1 MDNTYFLSQSSS
13 LTLVIIISLIF
24 AVLGIYHSKKF
35 HGISN
40 YLTANRNIELFSL
53 TTSLVASAL
62 GAWILF
68 GPVAAATWG
77 GIGAVIGY
85 ALGTAF
91 PMIFLIYFG
100 KKIRLE
106 FPKGSSLIEFMRK
119 KFGKSLFK
127 LILLMT
133 IFYMFIFLCA
143 EVTAVAVL
151 INYLSGTDLWITAL
165 IVLLA
170 TLTYTLYGGLR
181 ASIFTDNIQMI
192 VIGFLLLILI
202 LIIGSSTGDNFS
214 FALIKEKN
222 PQLLSSSYIPSYTA
236 GLTFFIAVAA
246 TNLFHQGNWQ
256 RVYAAKDYYTLKSAL
271 IISFFIIV
279 PIVFLMG
286 FVGMVSFSIDPSARA
301 DLGFFTLLLK
311 EQTEML
317 SLIIVILGL
326 ALTISTVDTLVN
338 AISSLFVVD
347 GKATFNLDKKTDY
360 LKISKYFII
369 FLSLIAFGVAS
380 KGFDILYLF
389 LLADLFCCAFV
400 FTGSFEDGTVFDT
413 NVGKDKPLVFQIG
426 MKEVIPGFEQGIVG
440 ANKGSKRKIKIPS
453 MLAYGEKGAG
463 ELIPPNSNLIFEFKI
478 LDVLSPNYEKIDSEK
493 LENLINENAVALDI
507 RLDNQWK
514 KTGVIKGSF
523 QETAFDINGKF
534 NVYLMDKVRALAG
547 AESQGIE
554 LIFISHDGKTAE
566 ILGNAFAEDLGFT
579 NVYVLDGGIQS
590 WIKSNKPLVSYN

>member
-1 MDNTYFLSQSSS
+1 MDKTYLISQSTS
-13 LTLVIIISLIF
+13 LSLVIVISLIF
-24 AVLGIYHSKKF
+24 TVLGLYHSNKF
-35 HGISN
+35 KGINN
-40 YLTANRNIELFSL
+40 YLTANRNIGLFSL

-68 GPVAAATWG
+68 GPAAAATWG

-91 PMIFLIYFG
+91 PMIFLIYLG
-100 KKIRLE
+100 KKIRTE

-127 LILLMT
+127 LILFMT

-151 INYLSGTDLWITAL
+151 INYISGTELWVTAL

-192 VIGFLLLILI
+192 VIGILLLISISYI
-202 LIIGSSTGDNFS
+202 LSYTGNAFS
-214 FALIKEKN
+214 FEYIKQKN

-256 RVYAAKDYYTLKSAL
+256 RVYAAKNYKTLKQSL
-271 IISFFIIV
+271 IISFFIII
-279 PIVFLMG
+279 PIVFFMG
-286 FVGMVSFSIDPSARA
+286 FTGMVSFSIDPSQRA

-311 EQTEML
+311 EQTQTL
-317 SLIIVILGL
+317 SLLIITLGL

-347 GKATFNLDKKTDY
+347 GKATFNLSKKTDY
-360 LKISKYFII
+360 LKLSKYFII
-369 FLSLIAFGVAS
+369 IISLVSFFIAS

-400 FTGSFEDGTVFDT
+400 YTVFYSFYNKDVNERT
-413 NVGKDKPLVFQIG
+413 AYVAIIIGLVGGFLLFPFPDFSKSLLVG
-426 MKEVIPGFEQGIVG
+426 GLMSKEVFSPFITQSLLFLSFVVATFLPAVIL
-440 ANKGSKRKIKIPS
+440 R
-453 MLAYGEKGAG
+453 
-463 ELIPPNSNLIFEFKI
+463 FKK
-478 LDVLSPNYEKIDSEK
+478 N
-493 LENLINENAVALDI
+493 
-507 RLDNQWK
+507 
-514 KTGVIKGSF
+514 
-523 QETAFDINGKF
+523 
-534 NVYLMDKVRALAG
+534 
-547 AESQGIE
+547 
-554 LIFISHDGKTAE
+554 
-566 ILGNAFAEDLGFT
+566 
-579 NVYVLDGGIQS
+579 
-590 WIKSNKPLVSYN
+590 

>member
-1 MDNTYFLSQSSS
+1 MDNTYFLNQSSS

-24 AVLGIYHSKKF
+24 AVLGIYHSIKF
-35 HGISN
+35 QGISN

-100 KKIRLE
+100 RKIRLE

-202 LIIGSSTGDNFS
+202 LIISSSTGDNFS

-256 RVYAAKDYYTLKSAL
+256 RVYAAKDYKTLKSAL
-271 IISFFIIV
+271 IISFFVIV

-286 FVGMVSFSIDPSARA
+286 FIGMVSFSIDPSARA

-317 SLIIVILGL
+317 SLIIIILGL
-326 ALTISTVDTLVN
+326 ALTISTIDTLVN

-347 GKATFNLDKKTDY
+347 GKATFNFDKKTDY

-400 FTGSFEDGTVFDT
+400 FTVFYSFY
-413 NVGKDKPLVFQIG
+413 
-426 MKEVIPGFEQGIVG
+426 
-440 ANKGSKRKIKIPS
+440 NK
-453 MLAYGEKGAG
+453 
-463 ELIPPNSNLIFEFKI
+463 
-478 LDVLSPNYEKIDSEK
+478 V
-493 LENLINENAVALDI
+493 NE
-507 RLDNQWK
+507 
-514 KTGVIKGSF
+514 
-523 QETAFDINGKF
+523 
-534 NVYLMDKVRALAG
+534 
-547 AESQGIE
+547 
-554 LIFISHDGKTAE
+554 KTAYVSIIIGLISGFLMFPYPDFSKSLLVGGLISKDLFSPFVAQSLLFLSFVVATFLPAL
-566 ILGNAFAEDLGFT
+566 ILKF
-579 NVYVLDGGIQS
+579 
-590 WIKSNKPLVSYN
+590 KSN